1 MRPVTI
7 PEAAPFFF
15 EDNPAS
21 PEHSRRVGA
30 LLLHGFTSTP
40 FEVRELGERLAEA
53 GITALG
59 PVLPGHRT
67 TPEDLA
73 RTTWRDWFAATQAG
87 IAQLKAQ
94 VDEVWVMGISAGA
107 CLALHA
113 AAHDAS
119 LAGVVA
125 LGTPI
130 HIRGLSPRLM
140 RIVAGVYPFQ
150 RKRGGSSIRDP
161 AARARHPSYWR
172 VPLTAVASLAEF
184 LDHLWEDLPEVQA
197 PVLLLHARHDSV
209 APPADVALIL
219 DRLGSRHK
227 SAIWIENGD
236 HIITE
241 DFSKEEVFRQAIE
254 FVQRQQHRET

>member
-1 MRPVTI
+1 M
-7 PEAAPFFF
+7 
-15 EDNPAS
+15 
-21 PEHSRRVGA
+21 
-30 LLLHGFTSTP
+30 
-40 FEVRELGERLAEA
+40 RELGERLAEA
-53 GITALG
+53 GITAMG

-73 RTTWRDWFAATQAG
+73 RTSWRDWFAATQAG
-87 IAQLKAQ
+87 IAHLKTL
-94 VDEVWVMGISAGA
+94 VDELWVMGISAGA
-107 CLALHA
+107 SLALHA
-113 AAHDAS
+113 AAHDLS

-130 HIRGLSPRLM
+130 RIRGLSPRLM

-161 AARARHPSYWR
+161 VARAQHPSYWR
-172 VPLTAVASLAEF
+172 VPLAAVASLAEF

-227 SAIWIENGD
+227 SAVWIENSD

-241 DFSKEEVFRQAIE
+241 DFGKEEVFRQAVE
-254 FVQRQQHRET
+254 FVRKHSIRDS